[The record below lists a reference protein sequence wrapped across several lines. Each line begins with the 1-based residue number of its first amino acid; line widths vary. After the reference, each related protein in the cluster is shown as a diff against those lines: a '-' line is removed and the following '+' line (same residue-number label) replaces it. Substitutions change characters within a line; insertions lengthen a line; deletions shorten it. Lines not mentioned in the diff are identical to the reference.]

1 MEALDMKHDGL
12 QETVSTVDRECA
24 DDGRRFVAGIDIGG
38 TNLRVALAD
47 DAGKIVGKW
56 AGLTTATRDGEMAV
70 QRMCEGI
77 DRLLAEQGS
86 TRECLMA
93 AAAGVPGVTD
103 VDNGT
108 VLATSYLMGWKDLP
122 LRSLLQSALGVPVMI
137 DNDVNMAA
145 IGEARAGVARGV
157 SNFVFVGI
165 GTGLGAG
172 VVVNNQLVRGDSWRA
187 GEIGYMMV
195 PGTSETPVEL
205 DEPGGLEELVGGEGI
220 RAQWRKVCAARN
232 SQHSPEL
239 NATQIFDL
247 AVERDSSALEVLE
260 TASRTMAYAAC
271 NIAMLLDCRLLVLGG
286 TVGLHPAFVEAIRAH
301 LVKQGMRMQIEVETS
316 SLGVEAQIVGAV
328 FAALDLAKTHASAP
342 KPSLDQIVAEFV
354 SGSANNG

>member
-1 MEALDMKHDGL
+1 MKHDEL
-12 QETVSTVDRECA
+12 KETVSAMDQEL
-24 DDGRRFVAGIDIGG
+24 DGESRRFVAGVDIGG
-38 TNLRVALAD
+38 TNLRVGLAD
-47 DAGKIVGKW
+47 STGRIVGRW
-56 AGLTTATRDGEMAV
+56 AGLITAARDGEMAV
-70 QRMCEGI
+70 RRIREGL
-77 DRLLAEQGS
+77 DRLLAERGS

-93 AAAGVPGVTD
+93 VAAGVPGVTD

-122 LRSLLQSALGVPVMI
+122 LRDLLQAALGVPVMI

-172 VVVNNQLVRGDSWRA
+172 VVINDQLVRGDSWRA

-195 PGTSETPVEL
+195 PGTSEAPVEL
-205 DEPGGLEELVGGEGI
+205 DEPGALEVMVGGEGI
-220 RAQWRKVCAARN
+220 RAQWRQRCAVANLR
-232 SQHSPEL
+232 HSPEL

-247 AVERDSSALEVLE
+247 AVQYDPAALEVLE
-260 TASRTMAYAAC
+260 TASKTLAYAVC

-286 TVGLHPAFVEAIRAH
+286 TVGLHPALAEAIRKH
-301 LVKQGMRMQIEVETS
+301 LAKQGMRLQIEVEP
-316 SLGVEAQIVGAV
+316 SLLGAEAQIVGAV
-328 FAALDLAKTHASAP
+328 FAALDLAKTHAGMRETA
-342 KPSLDQIVAEFV
+342 VAELV
-354 SGSANNG
+354 SGSANID